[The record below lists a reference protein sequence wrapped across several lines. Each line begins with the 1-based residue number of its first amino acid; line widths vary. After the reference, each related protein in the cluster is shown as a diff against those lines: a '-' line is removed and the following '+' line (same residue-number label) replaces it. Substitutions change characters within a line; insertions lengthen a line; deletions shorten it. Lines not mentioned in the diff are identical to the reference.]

1 MILVLQDEQE
11 IVLEELLLLI
21 LCLYRQAAIK
31 VSVHE
36 LVETEPVI
44 RVFYLVR
51 DVDDQDE

>member
-1 MILVLQDEQE
+1 MTLVLPDEQE

-21 LCLYRQAAIK
+21 LCLYRQAAVK